1 MVDMDFQDLPPESN
15 HSTADSRI
23 VDLDSENACRFLS
36 NLTAWFLTIVGNFV
50 SQDSEWE
57 VRSFLL
63 NFLPRF

>member
-1 MVDMDFQDLPPESN
+1 M
-15 HSTADSRI
+15 
-23 VDLDSENACRFLS
+23 VDLDSQEVRGFVS
-36 NLTAWFLTIVGNFV
+36 NMLTELLTTAWFLTIVGDFV